1 MKKFIL
7 LCLLIFLCGMPG
19 KSQTINTFLD
29 QTGEDLIGILEDCNY
44 VIGPGRVED
53 GDTIRVCKGD
63 LYGYPV
69 RLEMCYKIFVT
80 ELVIDFLGS
89 ENLEEMFYKMRDDL
103 SFTHSYTLGT
113 SVIPNF
119 YVLFFDD
126 YSYVLSFYKPQR
138 DLRFTYHSYGKKN
151 KTSESIMKLG
161 KEK

>member
-7 LCLLIFLCGMPG
+7 SCLLIFLCGMPG

-69 RLEMCYKIFVT
+69 RLEMCYRGPIT
-80 ELVIDFLGS
+80 DLVIDFLGPDS
-89 ENLEEMFYKMRDDL
+89 LRNIFKILCSDL
-103 SFTHSYTLGT
+103 SFTRSYRLGV
-113 SVIPNF
+113 SYPNF
-119 YVLFFDD
+119 YVYFSDD
-126 YSYVLSFYKPQR
+126 YSYVLSFYESLR
-138 DLRFTYHSYGKKN
+138 DLRFSYHR
-151 KTSESIMKLG
+151 KTKPRRVL
-161 KEK
+161 